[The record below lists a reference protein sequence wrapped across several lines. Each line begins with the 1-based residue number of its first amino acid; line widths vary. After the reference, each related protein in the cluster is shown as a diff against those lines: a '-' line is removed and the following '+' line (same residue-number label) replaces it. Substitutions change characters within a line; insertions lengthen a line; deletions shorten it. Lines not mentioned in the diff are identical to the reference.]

1 MACSISK
8 YFRDVTSPL
17 VNTHAAILS
26 GNRSRLAYPSGTLGT
41 SDHEFLYEEIK
52 GWSFICPKAQ

>member
-1 MACSISK
+1 MDIWGGGMACSFSK
-8 YFRDVTSPL
+8 YFRDDTSPL

-41 SDHEFLYEEIK
+41 SDF
-52 GWSFICPKAQ
+52 